1 MCAGSWNVQG
11 MCQGMCVVQQIW
23 TALLSSL
30 GLQQTLANFE
40 RAGATVGGL
49 RGRAQAE
56 PQALQKELGDMGLKM
71 GQRQKMITALL
82 NHLPT

>member
-1 MCAGSWNVQG
+1 MCAGSWR
-11 MCQGMCVVQQIW
+11 MCQGMCVVQLEIW

>member
-1 MCAGSWNVQG
+1 
-11 MCQGMCVVQQIW
+11 MCVVQLEIW

-56 PQALQKELGDMGLKM
+56 PQALQKELGEMGLKM

-82 NHLPT
+82 HLPT

>member
-1 MCAGSWNVQG
+1 
-11 MCQGMCVVQQIW
+11 
-23 TALLSSL
+23 LSSL

-56 PQALQKELGDMGLKM
+56 PQALQQELGDMGLKM
-71 GQRQKMITALL
+71 SRWASGRR
-82 NHLPT
+82 

>member
-1 MCAGSWNVQG
+1 LDVRRILENVPG
-11 MCQGMCVVQQIW
+11 DVRRPTRDLDG
-23 TALLSSL
+23 ALLSSL

>member
-1 MCAGSWNVQG
+1 MCRECARGCASSNRSGRRSCRHWG
-11 MCQGMCVVQQIW
+11 CSRRW
-23 TALLSSL
+23 LTLSVR
-30 GLQQTLANFE
+30 G
-40 RAGATVGGL
+40 RRGGL